1 MFNYDLGGNVV
12 NPEVSETMAEI
23 APNKTLF
30 VQKLTAN
37 DPIKPQVV
45 NIQTVEEAFE
55 VFKPNVDVEF
65 NKQDGTTAKENLK
78 FSNVGSFGVKN
89 IINESSYLK
98 NVNTEHESYLK
109 IMKQLKSNKALKTVV
124 ESPETKEAFVNALRA
139 LATELEANN

>member
-65 NKQDGTTAKENLK
+65 NNKMEQPLK
-78 FSNVGSFGVKN
+78 KILSFLMSGLSV
-89 IINESSYLK
+89 
-98 NVNTEHESYLK
+98 
-109 IMKQLKSNKALKTVV
+109 
-124 ESPETKEAFVNALRA
+124 
-139 LATELEANN
+139 